1 MTQALVHIALV
12 VKDYD
17 EAIDF
22 YTKKLHFNL
31 IEDTY
36 QQEQDKRWVVVS
48 PPGAYGT
55 TVLLAKASKPVQEP
69 FIGNQA
75 GGRVF
80 LFLGTDD
87 FYRDFEEMKQLGIT
101 FIREPKEQDYG
112 IVAVFEDLYGNLW
125 DLVQFHEGHPMA
137 DRVVRKETALAETIK
152 DQTNRALWEVKN
164 VIDCVPDELWN
175 KEYAKMPCWKHIYHM
190 LHSLELWFINPR
202 DKEYRE
208 PGIHEKDLN
217 NLDVFSVKQLT
228 REEINH
234 YFKEIN
240 RKLTD
245 YLLRLTDDQ
254 LTCMPGDCEYN
265 RFTLV
270 LAQFRHL
277 HTHMGMVMGFIIA
290 DTGLWPRVLGL
301 ENPVP
306 TEEYS
311 KYF

>member
-1 MTQALVHIALV
+1 M
-12 VKDYD
+12 
-17 EAIDF
+17 
-22 YTKKLHFNL
+22 
-31 IEDTY
+31 
-36 QQEQDKRWVVVS
+36 
-48 PPGAYGT
+48 
-55 TVLLAKASKPVQEP
+55 
-69 FIGNQA
+69 FI
-75 GGRVF
+75 
-80 LFLGTDD
+80 
-87 FYRDFEEMKQLGIT
+87 
-101 FIREPKEQDYG
+101 
-112 IVAVFEDLYGNLW
+112 
-125 DLVQFHEGHPMA
+125 
-137 DRVVRKETALAETIK
+137 
-152 DQTNRALWEVKN
+152 
-164 VIDCVPDELWN
+164 
-175 KEYAKMPCWKHIYHM
+175 
-190 LHSLELWFINPR
+190 
-202 DKEYRE
+202 
-208 PGIHEKDLN
+208 
-217 NLDVFSVKQLT
+217 SVKQLT